1 MYRGGRLVSGWDTTA
16 FLVANKAEM
25 EAKVHCGIYRKNLQ
39 NKTRFIRF
47 IESGFYEIEEFQN
60 ERIKTED
67 RKMLL

>member
-1 MYRGGRLVSGWDTTA
+1 
-16 FLVANKAEM
+16 M